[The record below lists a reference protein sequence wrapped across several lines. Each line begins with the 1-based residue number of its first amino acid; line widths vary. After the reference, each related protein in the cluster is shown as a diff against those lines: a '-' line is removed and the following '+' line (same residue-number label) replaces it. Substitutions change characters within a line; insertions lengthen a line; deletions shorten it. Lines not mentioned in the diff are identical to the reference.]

1 MSSQL
6 ILVVE
11 ESERTRAFLA
21 EQLAAD
27 GYEVLLAESRRHALA
42 LLGTHRPQLVLA
54 DLNGHTLGLLD
65 AVRSGAGLAGE
76 IDPRTPIIVLTA
88 RADELARVRVFDR
101 GGDDV
106 VAKPF
111 SYPELRG
118 RIRALLR
125 RAHEPRAQAVSRVG
139 ALTVNHLTREVRVGE
154 RPVSLAGK
162 EFALLHALIADP
174 TRVYTREELLR
185 EVWGLNRQARTRTL
199 DSHAFRLRTRV
210 AAAEPGRPWVI
221 NVWGIG
227 YRLCNSEVKR

>member
-11 ESERTRAFLA
+11 ESERIRAFLA

-54 DLNGHTLGLLD
+54 DLNGHTLVLLD
-65 AVRSGAGLAGE
+65 AVRGGAGLAGE
-76 IDPRTPIIVLTA
+76 IDPHTPMIALTA
-88 RADELARVRVFDR
+88 RADELARVRVFER

-139 ALTVNHLTREVRVGE
+139 ALTVNHLTREVHVGE

-185 EVWGLNRQARTRTL
+185 EVWGLNGQARTRTL

>member
-11 ESERTRAFLA
+11 ESERIRAFLA

-65 AVRSGAGLAGE
+65 AVRSAAGLAGE
-76 IDPRTPIIVLTA
+76 IDPHTPIIVLTA

-185 EVWGLNRQARTRTL
+185 EVWGLNGQARTRTL
-199 DSHAFRLRTRV
+199 DSHAFRLRTKL

-227 YRLCNSEVKR
+227 YRLCNSEVRR